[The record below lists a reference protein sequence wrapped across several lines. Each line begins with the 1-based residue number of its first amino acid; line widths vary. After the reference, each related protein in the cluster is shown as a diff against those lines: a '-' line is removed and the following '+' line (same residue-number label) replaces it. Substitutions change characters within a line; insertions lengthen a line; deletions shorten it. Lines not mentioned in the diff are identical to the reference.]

1 MSSKFSRTL
10 LAIALVIGCDAFIR
24 GHPGQSRST
33 TKFPHI
39 SKILSTATTEMEVV
53 EDKTEML
60 LRKADMLLANAPSA
74 EERMKLER
82 AMGLEDAF
90 AIPAVEIS
98 MLDSSEDKTEMLL
111 RKADMLLASAP
122 SVEERKKMEASYAV
136 PTGKKIKDVDLNID
150 SSSLM
155 EESAVAAKDKT
166 AMLLRKADMLLAN
179 APPVKRILDA
189 APSAKTTNGSMDKT
203 EMLLQKADM
212 LLASSKR

>member
-1 MSSKFSRTL
+1 MSLKFSTTL
-10 LAIALVIGCDAFIR
+10 LAIALAIGCDAFI
-24 GHPGQSRST
+24 PSQSVST
-33 TKFPHI
+33 TRFPHI
-39 SKILSTATTEMEVV
+39 SKIFSTATTEMEVV

-74 EERMKLER
+74 EERMKFER

-90 AIPAVEIS
+90 AIPAVEIP

-136 PTGKKIKDVDLNID
+136 PTGKEIKDIDLNID

-155 EESAVAAKDKT
+155 SESAVAEEDKT
-166 AMLLRKADMLLAN
+166 ARLLRKADMLLAN
-179 APPVKRILDA
+179 APPVKKTLDA